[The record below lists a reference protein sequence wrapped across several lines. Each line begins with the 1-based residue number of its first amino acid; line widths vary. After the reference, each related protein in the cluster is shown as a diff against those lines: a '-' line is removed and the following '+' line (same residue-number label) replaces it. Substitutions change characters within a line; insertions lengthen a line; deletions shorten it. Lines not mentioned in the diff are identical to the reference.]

1 MLCEEKCEDIKVV
14 CRSCKP
20 ETDGRMKTL
29 CNGQMK
35 IDNWNNNGT
44 QNTTRKAKD

>member
-1 MLCEEKCEDIKVV
+1 VRKSVKIPKCYTETVN
-14 CRSCKP
+14 RRQ
-20 ETDGRMKTL
+20 TDGRTNTL

-35 IDNWNNNGT
+35 IDNWNNNST